1 MTIYIDVLFF
11 ENIAINFLI
20 LAITGYISKFSAGA
34 ARLLAGSFIGAMYVL
49 AAFLP
54 GTEMYFT
61 ITAKI
66 VLSFVMV
73 AVTFW
78 PEKIKDFIKLTLF
91 FYLVS
96 FVFGGAV
103 FGLYYFL
110 NPKGG
115 MVSNG
120 IYNISGFP
128 IKTLLVSI
136 IFTYIVIRICW
147 DIIKSKAIRENAMAT
162 VLIRLE
168 NKEVTINALI
178 DTGNSLRDPISNI
191 PVMIVEFEAIKEI
204 LPEEVN
210 TIFLNGVETNLD
222 LVVQEI
228 SKTDWA
234 SRFRLIPFNSLG
246 KTNGMLIGFR
256 PDRVEVEIKEVK
268 KDSQEVVVGIYN
280 RNLSKDESYR
290 ALLSL
295 ELVSD

>member
-1 MTIYIDVLFF
+1 VTIYIDVLFF

>member
-1 MTIYIDVLFF
+1 MTVYIDVIFL

-20 LAITGYISKFSAGA
+20 LAVTGYVSRFKASSVK
-34 ARLLAGSFIGAMYVL
+34 LLIGSFIGAMYVL
-49 AAFLP
+49 VGFLP
-54 GTEMYFT
+54 DMEVYFS
-61 ITAKI
+61 ITAK
-66 VLSFVMV
+66 VLISFVMV

-103 FGLYYFL
+103 VGLYYL
-110 NPKGG
+110 INPKGG

-136 IFTYIVIRICW
+136 IFAYIVIKICW
-147 DIIKSKAIRENAMAT
+147 DIIKSKAIHENLM
-162 VLIRLE
+162 VSVSIE
-168 NKEVTINALI
+168 FEHKKVMIDALI

-191 PVMIVEFEAIKEI
+191 PVIVVEFEAVKDI
-204 LPEEVN
+204 LPEEVKS
-210 TIFLNGVETNLD
+210 IFINEEETNLD
-222 LVVQEI
+222 FVVEEI
-228 SKTDWA
+228 SKTGWA

-246 KTNGMLIGFR
+246 KINGMLIGFR
-256 PDRVEVEIKEVK
+256 PDRVEVKLKDERKNFDEIVI
-268 KDSQEVVVGIYN
+268 GIYN
-280 RNLSKDESYR
+280 RLLSGDESYK

-295 ELVSD
+295 ELVS

>member
-1 MTIYIDVLFF
+1 VTIYIDVLFF

-20 LAITGYISKFSAGA
+20 LAVTGYISKLKASS
-34 ARLLAGSFIGAMYVL
+34 ARLLMGSFIGAVYVL

-54 GTEMYFT
+54 EMEMYFT

-66 VLSFVMV
+66 VISFVMV

-78 PEKIKDFIKLTLF
+78 PEKIKDFIKLILF

-110 NPKGG
+110 NTEGG
-115 MVSNG
+115 MVSYG
-120 IYNISGFP
+120 VYNISGFP
-128 IKTLLVSI
+128 IKTLLISI
-136 IFTYIVIRICW
+136 IFAYIIIRICW
-147 DIIKSKAIRENAMAT
+147 DIIKSKAIHENLM
-162 VLIRLE
+162 VIVSVE
-168 NKEVTINALI
+168 FEHKKVMIDALI

-191 PVMIVEFEAIKEI
+191 PVMVVEFEAVKDI
-204 LPEEVN
+204 LPEEVKK
-210 TIFLNGVETNLD
+210 IFLSGEETNLD
-222 LVVQEI
+222 FVVEEI

-246 KTNGMLIGFR
+246 KNNGMLIGFR
-256 PDRVEVEIKEVK
+256 PDRVGVELKNGK
-268 KDSQEVVVGIYN
+268 KDFEEVIVGIYN
-280 RNLSKDESYR
+280 RILSTDESYK

-295 ELVSD
+295 ELVS

>member
-1 MTIYIDVLFF
+1 VTIYIDVLFL

-20 LAITGYISKFSAGA
+20 LAITGYISKFKAGS

-110 NPKGG
+110 NPEGG

-147 DIIKSKAIRENAMAT
+147 DIIKSKAIRENVMAT
-162 VLIRLE
+162 VLIKLE

-191 PVMIVEFEAIKEI
+191 PVMIVEFEAIKGI
-204 LPEEVN
+204 LPEKVN
-210 TIFLNGVETNLD
+210 EIFLNGMETNLEM
-222 LVVQEI
+222 VVQEI

-246 KTNGMLIGFR
+246 KMNGMLIGFR

-268 KDSQEVVVGIYN
+268 KDSQEVVIGIYN

>member
-1 MTIYIDVLFF
+1 VTIYIDVLFL

-20 LAITGYISKFSAGA
+20 LAVTNYISKFKASSA
-34 ARLLAGSFIGAMYVL
+34 RVLLGSFVGAMYVL

-54 GTEMYFT
+54 GMEMYFT
-61 ITAKI
+61 LAAKI
-66 VLSFVMV
+66 IISFVMV
-73 AVTFW
+73 TVTFW

-96 FVFGGAV
+96 FIFGGAV

-110 NPKGG
+110 NPEGG

-136 IFTYIVIRICW
+136 IFAYIVIKICW
-147 DIIKSKAIRENAMAT
+147 DIIKSKAIHENLMVP
-162 VLIRLE
+162 VLIEFE
-168 NKEVTINALI
+168 NKKVMIDALI

-191 PVMIVEFEAIKEI
+191 PVIVVEFEAVKEI
-204 LPEEVN
+204 LPEEVRK
-210 TIFLNGVETNLD
+210 IFLNGIEADLN

-246 KTNGMLIGFR
+246 KINGMLIGFR
-256 PDRVEVEIKEVK
+256 PDRIEIELKNGK
-268 KDSQEVVVGIYN
+268 KDFEEVVVGIYN
-280 RNLSKDESYR
+280 RILSGDESYR

>member
-1 MTIYIDVLFF
+1 MTIYIDVLFL

-20 LAITGYISKFSAGA
+20 LAITGYISKFKAGS

-110 NPKGG
+110 NPEGG

-147 DIIKSKAIRENAMAT
+147 DIIKSKAIRENVMAT
-162 VLIRLE
+162 VLIKLE

-191 PVMIVEFEAIKEI
+191 PVMIVEFEAIKGI
-204 LPEEVN
+204 LPEKVN
-210 TIFLNGVETNLD
+210 EIFLNGMETNLEM
-222 LVVQEI
+222 VVQEI

-246 KTNGMLIGFR
+246 KMNGMLIGFR

-268 KDSQEVVVGIYN
+268 KDSQEVVIGIYN

>member
-96 FVFGGAV
+96 FVFVGAV